1 MLAAALAQI
10 PHVVAGDGRAYE
22 DCDQEMLLVPATTN
36 RLLNPLSVACG
47 SVTRAVPRRNSP
59 LAIKSW
65 RAGVIFQL
73 YRLGRN
79 SPNL

>member
-1 MLAAALAQI
+1 
-10 PHVVAGDGRAYE
+10 
-22 DCDQEMLLVPATTN
+22 MLLVRVTTN

-47 SVTRAVPRRNSP
+47 SVTYPPRRAVPRRNSP
-59 LAIKSW
+59 LAIESW

-73 YRLGRN
+73 YRVGRN